1 MIVKGLF
8 ALQQR
13 RFLNDTTYAFSED
26 PSVPFAG
33 AVKTFGELDQP
44 APSHPALHLK
54 KLLVPIDFSESSQKA
69 LIYAVRLAQR
79 NNSSLLLLH
88 VFEPPQFVRQLPP
101 DYSFE
106 AYEEMRKLCNTSS
119 RQSEES
125 LVRLSR
131 DVQKG
136 NLVIETLHRIG
147 TPYEEI
153 VTVAK
158 KMEVDLIVIAT
169 HGHTGLRHFLLGS
182 TTERVANLA
191 PCPVLIVRQKERDF
205 IS

>member
-1 MIVKGLF
+1 MCMFAGGEPIIIVKGLF
-8 ALQQR
+8 ALQR
-13 RFLNDTTYAFSED
+13 RRSVNDTTYAFSKD
-26 PSVPFAG
+26 PSVSFAA
-33 AVKTFGELDQP
+33 AVKTFGELEQP
-44 APSHPALHLK
+44 APSHPAL
-54 KLLVPIDFSESSQKA
+54 PIDFSESSQKA

-131 DVQKG
+131 YVQKG

-153 VTVAK
+153 VKVAK
-158 KMEVDLIVIAT
+158 EMEVDLIVKPRTAIRA
-169 HGHTGLRHFLLGS
+169 
-182 TTERVANLA
+182 
-191 PCPVLIVRQKERDF
+191 
-205 IS
+205 

>member
-1 MIVKGLF
+1 MCMSAGGEPIMIVKGLF
-8 ALQQR
+8 ALQR
-13 RFLNDTTYAFSED
+13 RRSVNDTTYAFFKD
-26 PSVPFAG
+26 PSVPFAA

-54 KLLVPIDFSESSQKA
+54 TLLVPIDFSESSQKT

-131 DVQKG
+131 RPRRQPRDR
-136 NLVIETLHRIG
+136 NFTPHRNAIRR
-147 TPYEEI
+147 
-153 VTVAK
+153 
-158 KMEVDLIVIAT
+158 D
-169 HGHTGLRHFLLGS
+169 
-182 TTERVANLA
+182 
-191 PCPVLIVRQKERDF
+191 RQ
-205 IS
+205 SG